1 MLLRY
6 GLLALTLTACGG
18 AESVGYKPP
27 PGGGGGGGGGGGFSA
42 SVSISGTAYAPG
54 DVSVKAGGTVTWTNN
69 DPVTHSVTS
78 DATGGFTSDLSGTMT
93 DPYGGMGGGGSFQH
107 TFSSAGTFTYHCNYH
122 ATMHG
127 TVTVT
132 P

>member
-6 GLLALTLTACGG
+6 GLLALTLAACGG
-18 AESVGYKPP
+18 AESIGYQPP
-27 PGGGGGGGGGGGFSA
+27 SGGGGGGGGGLSA
-42 SVSISGTAYAPG
+42 SVTIADTSYSPTN
-54 DVSVKAGGTVTWTNN
+54 VSVRAGGTITWTNN

-78 DATGGFTSDLSGTMT
+78 DVVGAFGSDLSGTMPSM
-93 DPYGGMGGGGSFQH
+93 DPYSPPSGGGKFAH
-107 TFSSAGTFTYHCNYH
+107 NFATAGTYAYHCNYH

>member
-6 GLLALTLTACGG
+6 GLLALTIAACGG
-18 AESVGYKPP
+18 AESI
-27 PGGGGGGGGGGGFSA
+27 GGGGGGGRGSGGGFSA
-42 SVSISGTAYAPG
+42 SVAISSTAYSPG
-54 DVSVKAGGTVTWTNN
+54 DVSVKAGGAVTWTNN

-78 DATGGFTSDLSGTMT
+78 DASGTFNSDLAGTMPSMDPYSPPTGG
-93 DPYGGMGGGGSFQH
+93 
-107 TFSSAGTFTYHCNYH
+107 GTFQYTFASPGSYPYHCIHH